1 MKNDSKIYVAGE
13 KGLVG
18 SALLRRLERGGFT
31 NVVSS
36 DIDDFD
42 LTDPRATDEF
52 FSREKP
58 EYVFLAAAKVGGIVA
73 NDTFPA
79 DFIRINLQIQT
90 NVIDA
95 AHRFGVDRLLFLGSS
110 CIYPKF
116 APQPLREEYIL
127 TGPLEQTNDAYAIAK
142 IAGILMCQSYNRQH
156 GTRFTSAMPTNL
168 FGPKDN
174 FDLATSHVMPAMIRK
189 LHEAKLEGAPSVTM
203 WGTGEPRREFLYV
216 DDLADAL
223 LFLIDNFTP
232 TRELSFLNVGTGVDL
247 TVRELAEKISSVVG
261 YTGKIEWDTS
271 RPDGTPQKLL
281 DVSRLSA
288 LGWKA
293 EHDMTAG
300 IEKTYNWYRDQ
311 SPGIGGQ
318 GRP

>member
-1 MKNDSKIYVAGE
+1 MKQNSKIYVAGRN
-13 KGLVG
+13 GLVG
-18 SALLRRLERGGFT
+18 SAILRRLEKGGFT

-52 FSREKP
+52 FSAEKP
-58 EYVFLAAAKVGGIVA
+58 EHVFLAAARVGGIVD

-90 NVIDA
+90 NIIDA
-95 AHRFGVDRLLFLGSS
+95 SHRHQVDRLLFLGSS
-110 CIYPKF
+110 CIYPRL
-116 APQPLREEYIL
+116 APQPLREEYLL
-127 TGPLEQTNDAYAIAK
+127 TGPLEQTNDAYSIAK
-142 IAGILMCQSYNRQH
+142 IAGIIMCQSYNRQH

-168 FGPKDN
+168 YGPGDN
-174 FDLATSHVMPAMIRK
+174 FDLATSHVMPAMIRR
-189 LHEAKLEGAPSVTM
+189 LHEAKLAGAPVVTM
-203 WGTGEPRREFLYV
+203 WGTGEPKREFLYV

-223 LFLIDNFTP
+223 IFLIDNFKP
-232 TRELSFLNVGTGVDL
+232 TRELSFLNVGTGSDL
-247 TVRELAEKISSVVG
+247 TVRELAEKIRSIVG

-271 RPDGTPQKLL
+271 KPDGTPQKLL
-281 DVSRLSA
+281 DVTRLSA

-293 EHDMTAG
+293 EHSLTAG

>member
-1 MKNDSKIYVAGE
+1 MKQNSKIYVAG
-13 KGLVG
+13 KNGLVG
-18 SALLRRLERGGFT
+18 SALLRRLERGGYT

-42 LTDPRATDEF
+42 LTDPRATDKF
-52 FSREKP
+52 FLAEKP
-58 EYVFLAAAKVGGIVA
+58 EYVFLCAARVGGIVA

-95 AHRFGVDRLLFLGSS
+95 AHRHGVDSLLFLGSS
-110 CIYPKF
+110 CIYPRL
-116 APQPLREEYIL
+116 APQPLREEYLL
-127 TGPLEQTNDAYAIAK
+127 TGPLEQTNDAYSIAK
-142 IAGILMCQSYNRQH
+142 IAGIMMCQSYNRQH

-168 FGPKDN
+168 YGPGDN
-174 FDLATSHVMPAMIRK
+174 FDLATSHVLPAMIRR
-189 LHEAKLEGAPSVTM
+189 LHEAKLKGAPVVTM
-203 WGTGEPRREFLYV
+203 WGTGEPKREFLYV

-223 LFLIDNFTP
+223 VFLIDNFTP
-232 TRELSFLNVGTGVDL
+232 TRELSFLNVGTGLDL
-247 TVRELAEKISSVVG
+247 TVRELAEKIRSIVG

-271 RPDGTPQKLL
+271 KPDGTPQKLL
-281 DVSRLSA
+281 DVTRLSA

-293 EHDMTAG
+293 EHDLTSG

-311 SPGIGGQ
+311 SPGTGGQ
-318 GRP
+318 GSP

>member
-1 MKNDSKIYVAGE
+1 MKQNSKIYVAGRN
-13 KGLVG
+13 GLVG
-18 SALLRRLERGGFT
+18 SALMRRFEKGGFT

-36 DIDDFD
+36 DIEDFD

-52 FSREKP
+52 FSAEKP
-58 EYVFLAAAKVGGIVA
+58 EYVFLAAARVGGIVE

-90 NVIDA
+90 NIIDA
-95 AHRFGVDRLLFLGSS
+95 SHRHQVDRLLFLGSS
-110 CIYPKF
+110 CIYPRL
-116 APQPLREEYIL
+116 APQPLREEYLL
-127 TGPLEQTNDAYAIAK
+127 TGPLEQTNDAYSIAK
-142 IAGILMCQSYNRQH
+142 IAGIMMCQSYNRQH
-156 GTRFTSAMPTNL
+156 GTRFTAAMPTNL
-168 FGPKDN
+168 YGPGDN
-174 FDLATSHVMPAMIRK
+174 FDLASSHVMPAMIRK
-189 LHEAKLEGAPSVTM
+189 LHEAKLAGAPVVTM
-203 WGTGEPRREFLYV
+203 WGTGEPKREFLYV

-223 LFLIDNFTP
+223 VFLIDNFKP

-247 TVRELAEKISSVVG
+247 TVRELAEKISSIVG

-281 DVSRLSA
+281 DVTRLSA

-293 EHDMTAG
+293 EHSLTAG

>member
-1 MKNDSKIYVAGE
+1 MKHDSKIYVAG
-13 KGLVG
+13 KNGLVG
-18 SALLRRLERGGFT
+18 SALLRRLEQGGFV
-31 NVVSS
+31 NVISS

-52 FSREKP
+52 FSTEKP

-79 DFIRINLQIQT
+79 DFIRINLQIQI

-95 AHRFGVDRLLFLGSS
+95 AHRHGVDRLLFLGSS
-110 CIYPKF
+110 CIYPRL
-116 APQPLREEYIL
+116 APQPLKEEYLL

-142 IAGILMCQSYNRQH
+142 IAGILMCRSYNRQH
-156 GTRFTSAMPTNL
+156 GTRFTAAMPTNL
-168 FGPKDN
+168 YGPRDN
-174 FDLATSHVMPAMIRK
+174 FDPATSHVMPAMIRR
-189 LHEAKLEGAPSVTM
+189 LHEAKLEGAPTVTM
-203 WGTGEPRREFLYV
+203 WGTGEPRREFLHV

-223 LFLIDNFTP
+223 LFLIDRFEP
-232 TRELSFLNVGTGVDL
+232 TRQLSFLNVGTGVDL
-247 TVRELAEKISSVVG
+247 TVRELAEKISSIVG
-261 YTGKIEWDTS
+261 YTGKIEWDAS

-293 EHDMTAG
+293 EHDLTSG

-311 SPGIGGQ
+311 SSGIGGQ

>member
-1 MKNDSKIYVAGE
+1 MKQNSKIYVAGRN
-13 KGLVG
+13 GLVG

-42 LTDPRATDEF
+42 LTDPRATDKF
-52 FSREKP
+52 FLAEKP
-58 EYVFLAAAKVGGIVA
+58 EHVFLCAAKVGGIVA

-95 AHRFGVDRLLFLGSS
+95 AHRHGVDSLLFLGSS
-110 CIYPKF
+110 CIYPRL
-116 APQPLREEYIL
+116 APQPLREEYLL
-127 TGPLEQTNDAYAIAK
+127 TGPLEQTNDAYSIAK

-168 FGPKDN
+168 YGPRDN
-174 FDLATSHVMPAMIRK
+174 FDLATSHVMPAMIRR
-189 LHEAKLEGAPSVTM
+189 LHEAKLAGAPTVTM

-223 LFLIDNFTP
+223 LFLIDRFEP
-232 TRELSFLNVGTGVDL
+232 TRELSFLNVGTGSDL
-247 TVRELAEKISSVVG
+247 TVRELAEKIGSIVG

-271 RPDGTPQKLL
+271 KPDGTPQKLL

-293 EHDMTAG
+293 EHDLTSG
-300 IEKTYNWYRDQ
+300 IEKTYSWYRDQ

-318 GRP
+318 GSP

>member
-1 MKNDSKIYVAGE
+1 MKQNSKIYVAG
-13 KGLVG
+13 KNGLVG
-18 SALLRRLERGGFT
+18 SALLRRLERGGYT
-31 NVVSS
+31 NLVSS

-52 FSREKP
+52 FLAEKP
-58 EYVFLAAAKVGGIVA
+58 EYVFLAAARVGGIVA

-95 AHRFGVDRLLFLGSS
+95 AHRHGVDSLLFLGSS
-110 CIYPKF
+110 CIYPRL
-116 APQPLREEYIL
+116 APQPLREEYLL
-127 TGPLEQTNDAYAIAK
+127 TGPLEQTNDAYSIAK
-142 IAGILMCQSYNRQH
+142 IAGIMMCQSYNRQH

-168 FGPKDN
+168 YGPRDN
-174 FDLATSHVMPAMIRK
+174 FDLATSHVMPAMIRR
-189 LHEAKLEGAPSVTM
+189 LHEAKLEGAPVVTM
-203 WGTGEPRREFLYV
+203 WGTGEPKREFLYV

-223 LFLIDNFTP
+223 VFLIDNFAP
-232 TRELSFLNVGTGVDL
+232 TRELSFLNVGTGLDL
-247 TVRELAEKISSVVG
+247 TVRELAEKIRSIVG

-271 RPDGTPQKLL
+271 KPDGTPQKLL
-281 DVSRLSA
+281 DVTRLSA

-293 EHDMTAG
+293 EHDLTSG

-311 SPGIGGQ
+311 SPGTGGQ
-318 GRP
+318 GSP

>member
-1 MKNDSKIYVAGE
+1 MKHDSKIYVAG
-13 KGLVG
+13 KNGLVG
-18 SALLRRLERGGFT
+18 SAILRRLERGRFS

-58 EYVFLAAAKVGGIVA
+58 EHVFLAAARVGGIVD

-95 AHRFGVDRLLFLGSS
+95 AHRHGVDRLLFLGSS
-110 CIYPKF
+110 CIYPRL
-116 APQPLREEYIL
+116 APQPLREEYLL

-142 IAGILMCQSYNRQH
+142 IAGIMMCQSYNRQH
-156 GTRFTSAMPTNL
+156 GTRFTAAMPTNL
-168 FGPKDN
+168 YGPGDN
-174 FDLATSHVMPAMIRK
+174 FDLASSHVMPAMIRK
-189 LHEAKLEGAPSVTM
+189 LHEAKIEGAPGVTM

-223 LFLIDNFTP
+223 VFLIDRFEP
-232 TRELSFLNVGTGVDL
+232 TRQLSFLNVGTGVDL
-247 TVRELAEKISSVVG
+247 TVRELAEKIGSIVG

-281 DVSRLSA
+281 DVTRLSA

-293 EHDMTAG
+293 EHGLTSG
-300 IEKTYNWYRDQ
+300 IEKTYNWYRSQ
-311 SPGIGGQ
+311 SPEIGGQ
-318 GRP
+318 VRP